1 MPVSVEDHSMDVL
14 SLAFIP
20 LESTAGHFRDRLQGG
35 VDPDGLWSDVP
46 QQKNAFFVEILE
58 RNTIK

>member
-1 MPVSVEDHSMDVL
+1 MDVL

-35 VDPDGLWSDVP
+35 VDPDGL
-46 QQKNAFFVEILE
+46 
-58 RNTIK
+58 